1 MIVKQLE
8 MMKWNMKIYVVK
20 ATEIIK
26 KEEKNNKGQMGE
38 IQDKQMVDLNQLY
51 W

>member
-1 MIVKQLE
+1 
-8 MMKWNMKIYVVK
+8 MKIYAVK

-26 KEEKNNKGQMGE
+26 KEEKNNKGQIRE

-51 W
+51 

>member
-1 MIVKQLE
+1 MIVKQIE
-8 MMKWNMKIYVVK
+8 VMKQNMKIYAVK

-26 KEEKNNKGQMGE
+26 KEEKNNKGQIRE

-51 W
+51 